1 MNFWERNGDEY
12 SAYGSRPTA
21 GANSGGQ
28 RGVQDDLQSKI
39 NEFAGKS
46 QEELM
51 SELFASANLLKGE
64 GRLTARD
71 LDEFYGKVSGFLNE
85 EQKARMRSLIE
96 ALKR

>member
-1 MNFWERNGDEY
+1 MNFWERSGDEY
-12 SAYGSRPTA
+12 SAYGKRPTSN
-21 GANSGGQ
+21 ANDGGQ
-28 RGVQDDLQSKI
+28 AGSQDDLQSKI

-51 SELFASANLLKGE
+51 SELFASANRMKGE
-64 GRLTARD
+64 GRLTAAD
-71 LDEFYGKVSGFLNE
+71 LDGFYAKVSGFLNE